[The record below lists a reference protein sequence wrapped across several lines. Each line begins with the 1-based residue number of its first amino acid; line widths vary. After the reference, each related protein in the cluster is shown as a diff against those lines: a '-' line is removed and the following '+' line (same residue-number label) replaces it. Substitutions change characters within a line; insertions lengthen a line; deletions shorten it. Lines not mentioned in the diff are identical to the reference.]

1 MYEWDEAKRRANRA
15 KHRLDFTAIEAF
27 DWGTASTKPD
37 SRHGEPRFV
46 ATGYIGSRLHI
57 VVYTERGDR
66 LRIIS
71 MRKANPRERRDYVQ
85 SREQR

>member
-1 MYEWDEAKRRANRA
+1 MCEWDEAKRRSNQA

-27 DWGTASTKPD
+27 DWDTASTKPD
-37 SRHGEPRFV
+37 NRYGEPRFV

-66 LRIIS
+66 MRIIS
-71 MRKANPRERRDYVQ
+71 LRKANKREERDYVQ
-85 SREQR
+85 GR

>member
-37 SRHGEPRFV
+37 SRHGAPRFV
-46 ATGYIGSRLHI
+46 ATGYIGSR
-57 VVYTERGDR
+57 
-66 LRIIS
+66 
-71 MRKANPRERRDYVQ
+71 
-85 SREQR
+85 

>member
-15 KHRLDFTAIEAF
+15 KHRLDFTAIEVF
-27 DWGTASTKPD
+27 DWATASTKPD
-37 SRHGEPRFV
+37 NRYGEPRFV

-66 LRIIS
+66 MRIIS
-71 MRKANPRERRDYVQ
+71 LRKANPREVRDYVQ
-85 SREQR
+85 RREQR

>member
-1 MYEWDEAKRRANRA
+1 MYEWDEAKRHSNRS

-27 DWGTASTKPD
+27 DWDTASTKPD
-37 SRHGEPRFV
+37 NRHGELRFV

-66 LRIIS
+66 MRIIS
-71 MRKANPRERRDYVQ
+71 LRKANPREVRDYVQ
-85 SREQR
+85 LRAQR